1 MVAEETLRLG
11 LTKTLDATDFPG
23 LGRKYEGKVRDNYT
37 TPDGR
42 RFIVVTDRI
51 SAFDHNLGTLPFK
64 GQVLNRLATHW
75 FDATKDVVPNHLVRM
90 VDPNVIECLECTPL
104 MVEMVVRA
112 YLTGTTGTSIW
123 THYDKGGRSFCGHT
137 LPDGMRKDQ
146 KLEKPILTPTTKAPK
161 GEHDVSGSREEILA
175 TGHVTAKDFD
185 EAAALAMKLF
195 EAGSKICAERGL
207 ILVDTKYEF
216 GRTKD
221 GKLVVI
227 DEIHTPDSS
236 RFWFAETYEAAFAK
250 GEDPKS
256 FDKDTVRRHYRSL
269 GYMGDGPPPPLT
281 DDVRVF
287 AASRYIEAYERIT
300 GTPFE
305 PDVQEPQARMK
316 KNLGLV

>member
-1 MVAEETLRLG
+1 MVTEDTLRNG
-11 LTKTLDATDFPG
+11 LKHTLDATDFG
-23 LGRKYEGKVRDNYT
+23 ALGRKYEGKVRDNYT
-37 TPDGR
+37 TADGR

-75 FDATKDVVPNHLVRM
+75 FEKTKHVVNNHLVRM

-104 MVEMVVRA
+104 KVEMVVRA

-123 THYDKGGRSFCGHT
+123 THYEKGGRSFCGHA
-137 LPDGMRKDQ
+137 LPDGLAKNQRLDT
-146 KLEKPILTPTTKAPK
+146 PILTPTTKAEK

-175 TGHVTAKDFD
+175 TGAVTAVDFD
-185 EAAALAMKLF
+185 AAAALAMKLF
-195 EAGSKICAERGL
+195 EVGSSMCEERGL

-216 GRTKD
+216 GRTKS
-221 GKLVVI
+221 GELVVI

-236 RFWFAETYEAAFAK
+236 RFWFSSTYAERFAS
-250 GEDPKS
+250 GTDPES
-256 FDKDTVRRHYRSL
+256 FDKDTVRRHYRAL
-269 GYMGDGPPPPLT
+269 GYMGEGTPPPLT

-300 GTPFE
+300 GTTFE
-305 PDVQEPQARMK
+305 PNVEEPIARMK